1 MNSGIQAIDDLVG
14 GTGSPIAP
22 GSDAAAI
29 GAIQD
34 LLRGQGFA
42 RMPGL
47 RESSRG
53 KYGKNTIKAVAA
65 FRRKHGLPDDTKVDQ
80 QTLLKL
86 IQIPASNPIVS
97 QAYVTL
103 VLNITFTQIVRLVS
117 LVAIV
122 EGAGKFAALCLN
134 TDHAGLSVGIIQ
146 WAQKPKRLNEL
157 IDAMETNQATATE
170 AAFGGS
176 TNVTGLLTFTGGS
189 NGGVKADGTTT
200 DSKFDLIRDP
210 WKTRFKNACLDP
222 TLQAVQ
228 VTAAADAFTNSATKI
243 KTNMPKI
250 TTERQVA
257 FTLDLANQ
265 FGDGGAQ
272 KIYNAVEGGITDPIA
287 LLEAMRDASVEKLTN
302 KFPDLPQIA
311 QAGADRRNFFI
322 TTDLL
327 TDNPF

>member
-1 MNSGIQAIDDLVG
+1 MNSGIKAIDDLLAG
-14 GTGSPIAP
+14 IGAAIGP
-22 GSDAAAI
+22 GSDPEGI
-29 GAIQD
+29 GAVQD
-34 LLRGQGFA
+34 LLRGQGFV
-42 RMPGL
+42 RMPDL

-53 KYGKNTIKAVAA
+53 KYGKNTIRAVGA
-65 FRRKHGLPDDTKVDQ
+65 FRRKLGLPDDTKVDQ
-80 QTLLKL
+80 QTLLQL
-86 IQIPASNPIVS
+86 IQVPASTPIVS

-103 VLNITFTQIVRLVS
+103 VLNINFTQIVRLVS

-157 IDAMETNQATATE
+157 INAMETNQATATE
-170 AAFGGS
+170 AAFGGG
-176 TNVTGLLTFTGGS
+176 TNVTGLLTFTGGT
-189 NGGVKADGTTT
+189 NGGVKADGTAT
-200 DSKFDLIRDP
+200 DAKFDLIRDP
-210 WKTRFKNACLDP
+210 WKARFKNACLDP

-228 VTAAADAFTNSATKI
+228 VTAAADAFTNSAAKI

-272 KIYNAVEGGITDPIA
+272 KIYDQVQSPITDPIA
-287 LLEAMRDASVEKLTN
+287 LLEAMRDASVDKLST

-327 TDNPF
+327 KDNPF

>member
-1 MNSGIQAIDDLVG
+1 MNSGIQAIDDLVA
-14 GTGSPIAP
+14 GTGSPIGP
-22 GSDAAAI
+22 SSDAAAI

-53 KYGKNTIKAVAA
+53 KYGKNTIKAVGA

-80 QTLLKL
+80 QTLLQL
-86 IQIPASNPIVS
+86 IQVPASTPIVS

-103 VLNITFTQIVRLVS
+103 VLNIDFSQLVRLVS

-122 EGAGKFAALCLN
+122 EGAGKFAALCFN

-146 WAQKPKRLNEL
+146 WAQKPKRLHEL
-157 IDAMETNQATATE
+157 IDAMEQNQAVATE
-170 AAFGGS
+170 VALGGKDIV
-176 TNVTGLLTFTGGS
+176 TNVLTFTAKPK
-189 NGGVKADGTTT
+189 GGVKDNGTTT
-200 DSKFDLIRDP
+200 DPNFDLIRDP

-228 VTAAADAFTNSATKI
+228 VTAAVDAFTKSAANI
-243 KTNMPKI
+243 KTNMPKL

-272 KIYNAVEGGITDPIA
+272 KIYNQVEGPITDPIA
-287 LLEAMRDASVEKLTN
+287 LLEAMRDASVDKLN
-302 KFPDLPQIA
+302 AKFPDLPQIA

-327 TDNPF
+327 KDTPF